1 MKKLTPVSLLF
12 LLGPILATV
21 FGMFTVNQME
31 IPVSVFYPNLVG
43 ILIGIA
49 IVALMSSRW
58 KDKRPALV
66 MQISFISLLLLLA
79 CFLFPGQNEVHRW
92 INAGSFSIEISMIV
106 LPLLLWCLHQFLHE
120 KKFLHG
126 SILFAATATIL
137 GFQPDASQVTAF
149 CLAGLVLFFN
159 NKMNIKFRAASILIA
174 AITIALAWNRVD
186 LLEPI
191 EYVEDIFEMMVSM
204 GPLGIVGVF
213 VCSLALIIPFIL
225 MEFKR
230 VETVRVL
237 STAFIVY
244 LATSMVIAVFGN
256 YPVMVMGAG
265 ASSVVGWYLML
276 SFVLRTL

>member
-1 MKKLTPVSLLF
+1 MKKLTSQSILFFIGPV
-12 LLGPILATV
+12 LGTL
-21 FGMFTVNQME
+21 FGMYTVKQMD
-31 IPVSVFYPNLVG
+31 IPISVFFPNVIG
-43 ILIGIA
+43 ILIGI
-49 IVALMSSRW
+49 VLVLYLSNRW
-58 KDKRPALV
+58 KDKRPIQV
-66 MQISFISLLLLLA
+66 MQISFISLALLLA

-92 INAGSFSIEISMIV
+92 INVGQFGVEVSMIV
-106 LPLLLWCLHQFLHE
+106 IPLILWCLHQFLHD

-126 SILFAATATIL
+126 TVLFAATATIL

-159 NKMNIKFRAASILIA
+159 NKMEIKFRVAAFFIA
-174 AITIALAWNRVD
+174 AITIFLAWNRVD

-204 GPLGIVGVF
+204 GPVGIVGIF
-213 VCSLALIIPFIL
+213 ICSLALIIPFIL

-230 VETVRVL
+230 IETVRVL

-244 LATSMVIAVFGN
+244 LATSMIIAVFGH

>member
-1 MKKLTPVSLLF
+1 MKKLTPISVLF
-12 LLGPILATV
+12 FTGPILATL
-21 FGMFTVNQME
+21 FGMYTVREMD
-31 IPVSVFYPNLVG
+31 IPMSVFYPNLVG
-43 ILIGIA
+43 IIIGI
-49 IVALMSSRW
+49 ILVLVMSSRW
-58 KDKRPALV
+58 SDKKPMLV
-66 MQISFISLLLLLA
+66 MQISFVSLLLLLA

-92 INAGSFSIEISMIV
+92 INIGSLAIEVSMLV
-106 LPLLLWCLHQFLHE
+106 LPLLLWSLHQLLHE

-126 SILFAATATIL
+126 SVLFAATATIL

-149 CLAGLVLFFN
+149 GLAGLVLFFN
-159 NKMNIKFRAASILIA
+159 NKMEIKYRLISVLIA
-174 AITIALAWNRVD
+174 AVTISLAWNRID

-204 GPLGIVGVF
+204 GPVGIIGIF

-230 VETVRVL
+230 IETVRVL

-256 YPVMVMGAG
+256 YPVMVMGAE

>member
-1 MKKLTPVSLLF
+1 MKKLTSQSILFFIGPV
-12 LLGPILATV
+12 LGTL
-21 FGMFTVNQME
+21 FGMYTVKQMD
-31 IPVSVFYPNLVG
+31 IPISVFFPNVIG
-43 ILIGIA
+43 ILIGI
-49 IVALMSSRW
+49 VLVLYLSNRW
-58 KDKRPALV
+58 KDKRPIQV
-66 MQISFISLLLLLA
+66 MQISFISLALLLA

-92 INAGSFSIEISMIV
+92 INVGQFGVEVSMIV
-106 LPLLLWCLHQFLHE
+106 IPLILWCLHQFLHD

-126 SILFAATATIL
+126 TVLFAATATIL

-159 NKMNIKFRAASILIA
+159 NKMEIKFRVAAFFIA
-174 AITIALAWNRVD
+174 AITIFLAWNRVD

-204 GPLGIVGVF
+204 GPVGIVGIF
-213 VCSLALIIPFIL
+213 ICSLTLIIPFIL

-230 VETVRVL
+230 IETVRVL

-244 LATSMVIAVFGN
+244 LATSMIIAVFGH

>member
-1 MKKLTPVSLLF
+1 MKKLTPVSFLF
-12 LLGPILATV
+12 FLGPILATL
-21 FGMFTVNQME
+21 FGMYTVNQMD
-31 IPVSVFYPNLVG
+31 IPVSVFYPNVWG
-43 ILIGIA
+43 IVIGII
-49 IVALMSSRW
+49 IVLAMSSRW
-58 KDKRPALV
+58 KDRRPALV
-66 MQISFISLLLLLA
+66 MQLSFVSLLLLLA

-92 INAGSFSIEISMIV
+92 INVGPLGIEVSMLV
-106 LPLLLWCLHQFLHE
+106 LPLILWCLHQFLHE
-120 KKFLHG
+120 KQFLHG
-126 SILFAATATIL
+126 TVLFAATSTIL

-149 CLAGLVLFFN
+149 SLAGLVLFFN
-159 NKMNIKFRAASILIA
+159 NKMHIKYRVISVAIA
-174 AITIALAWNRVD
+174 AITIFLAWNRID

-191 EYVEDIFEMMVSM
+191 EYVEDIFEMMVAM
-204 GPLGIVGVF
+204 GPIGIIGIF
-213 VCSLALIIPFIL
+213 VCSIALIIPFIL

-230 VETVRVL
+230 IETVRVL

>member
-1 MKKLTPVSLLF
+1 MKKLTPISLLF
-12 LLGPILATV
+12 FTGPILATL
-21 FGMFTVNQME
+21 FGMYTVREMD
-31 IPVSVFYPNLVG
+31 IPMSVFYPNVAG
-43 ILIGIA
+43 IIIGI
-49 IVALMSSRW
+49 ILVLVMSSRW
-58 KDKRPALV
+58 KDKKPILV
-66 MQISFISLLLLLA
+66 MQISFVSLLLLLA

-92 INAGSFSIEISMIV
+92 INIGSLAVEVSMLV
-106 LPLLLWCLHQFLHE
+106 LPLLLWSLHQLLHE
-120 KKFLHG
+120 QKFLHG
-126 SILFAATATIL
+126 SVLFAATATIL

-149 CLAGLVLFFN
+149 SLAGLVLFFN
-159 NKMNIKFRAASILIA
+159 NKMEIKYRLLSVLIA
-174 AITIALAWNRVD
+174 AVTISLAWNRID

-204 GPLGIVGVF
+204 GPVGIIGIF

-230 VETVRVL
+230 IETVRVL

-256 YPVMVMGAG
+256 YPVMVMGAEV
-265 ASSVVGWYLML
+265 SSVVGWYLML

>member
-1 MKKLTPVSLLF
+1 MKKLTPISVLF
-12 LLGPILATV
+12 FTGPILATL
-21 FGMFTVNQME
+21 FGMYTVREMD
-31 IPVSVFYPNLVG
+31 IPMSVFYPNLAG
-43 ILIGIA
+43 IIIGI
-49 IVALMSSRW
+49 ILVLVMSSRW
-58 KDKRPALV
+58 SDKKPMLV
-66 MQISFISLLLLLA
+66 MQISFVSLLLLLA

-92 INAGSFSIEISMIV
+92 INIGSLAIEVSMLV
-106 LPLLLWCLHQFLHE
+106 LPLLLWSLHQLLHE

-126 SILFAATATIL
+126 SVLFAATATIL

-149 CLAGLVLFFN
+149 SLAGLVLFFN
-159 NKMNIKFRAASILIA
+159 NKMEIKYRLISVLIA
-174 AITIALAWNRVD
+174 AVTISLAWNRID

-204 GPLGIVGVF
+204 GPVGIIGIF

-230 VETVRVL
+230 IETVRVL

-256 YPVMVMGAG
+256 YPVMVMGAE